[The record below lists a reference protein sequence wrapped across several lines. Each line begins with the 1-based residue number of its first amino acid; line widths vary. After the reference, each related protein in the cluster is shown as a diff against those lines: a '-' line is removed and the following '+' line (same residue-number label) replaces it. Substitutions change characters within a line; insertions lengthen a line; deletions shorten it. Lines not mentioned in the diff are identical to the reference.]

1 MSIGG
6 QTSVI
11 GVLMVNVKVIYA
23 GQQQGQTS
31 VIGILMRFMNEHGF
45 PEIRASLCC
54 MKKAP
59 GIPGLSV
66 WCGASPG
73 P

>member
-11 GVLMVNVKVIYA
+11 GVLM
-23 GQQQGQTS
+23 G
-31 VIGILMRFMNEHGF
+31 FMNEHGF

-59 GIPGLSV
+59 GFPGLSV